1 MNTAPY
7 TQKSPLNP
15 VLGLSHLSLWATA
28 TFTLIGIVWAN
39 FASLE
44 EIARAEGRVIPSS
57 QTQIVQNLEGGI
69 LRRILVAEGERVAK
83 GQVLLQI
90 DDTRFASTLNES
102 KAAATALKFR
112 ILRLESEIAGTTM
125 KAPLDLTD
133 IERQSFEDEAALY
146 QSRQEELSS
155 SLGILSQQLNQ
166 HRQTLEELKRET
178 QKLEQAADYARQELA
193 MTAPLV
199 DTGAVSK
206 VELIRLK
213 AAVNE
218 AEGRLAGIKL
228 KLPNQTSVIVEAE
241 EKLAE
246 RRQQFLST
254 AQLDLTE
261 ARAALDRLTF
271 SSVALVDRVARTEVR
286 SPVDGI
292 VNQLMIT
299 SPNAVIQPGMDLL
312 EIVPLNDSLLI
323 SAKVRPVDIAFIR
336 PGQAATVKISAY
348 DFAIYGGLEAT
359 LEQISADT
367 LIDET
372 GEYFF
377 QISVRTTKNH
387 LGPESNPLPIIP
399 GMMATVDITTGQ
411 KTVMDYLLKPL
422 KRATATAL
430 TER

>member
-1 MNTAPY
+1 
-7 TQKSPLNP
+7 
-15 VLGLSHLSLWATA
+15 
-28 TFTLIGIVWAN
+28 
-39 FASLE
+39 
-44 EIARAEGRVIPSS
+44 
-57 QTQIVQNLEGGI
+57 
-69 LRRILVAEGERVAK
+69 
-83 GQVLLQI
+83 
-90 DDTRFASTLNES
+90 
-102 KAAATALKFR
+102 
-112 ILRLESEIAGTTM
+112 
-125 KAPLDLTD
+125 
-133 IERQSFEDEAALY
+133 
-146 QSRQEELSS
+146 
-155 SLGILSQQLNQ
+155 
-166 HRQTLEELKRET
+166 
-178 QKLEQAADYARQELA
+178 
-193 MTAPLV
+193 
-199 DTGAVSK
+199 
-206 VELIRLK
+206 
-213 AAVNE
+213 
-218 AEGRLAGIKL
+218 
-228 KLPNQTSVIVEAE
+228 
-241 EKLAE
+241 
-246 RRQQFLST
+246 
-254 AQLDLTE
+254 
-261 ARAALDRLTF
+261 
-271 SSVALVDRVARTEVR
+271 
-286 SPVDGI
+286 
-292 VNQLMIT
+292 MIT

>member
-69 LRRILVAEGERVAK
+69 LRRILVAEGERVAQ

-155 SLGILSQQLNQ
+155 SLGILSQQVNQ

>member
-1 MNTAPY
+1 
-7 TQKSPLNP
+7 
-15 VLGLSHLSLWATA
+15 
-28 TFTLIGIVWAN
+28 
-39 FASLE
+39 
-44 EIARAEGRVIPSS
+44 
-57 QTQIVQNLEGGI
+57 
-69 LRRILVAEGERVAK
+69 
-83 GQVLLQI
+83 
-90 DDTRFASTLNES
+90 
-102 KAAATALKFR
+102 
-112 ILRLESEIAGTTM
+112 
-125 KAPLDLTD
+125 
-133 IERQSFEDEAALY
+133 
-146 QSRQEELSS
+146 
-155 SLGILSQQLNQ
+155 
-166 HRQTLEELKRET
+166 
-178 QKLEQAADYARQELA
+178 
-193 MTAPLV
+193 
-199 DTGAVSK
+199 
-206 VELIRLK
+206 
-213 AAVNE
+213 
-218 AEGRLAGIKL
+218 
-228 KLPNQTSVIVEAE
+228 VIVEAE